1 MAKNYANRADLRN
14 PAAKMAKTA
23 VPGQA
28 YGQAGA
34 QLAAQSV
41 VPMGGAPTD
50 APPAPVQSQ
59 TPNIAPGS
67 FGPLTRP
74 SDRPNEPVTAGAS
87 FGAGPTPGVQFVVPK
102 ETDPVLNELRGLYQ
116 AYPSPELADM
126 LDSYVREG
134 Y

>member
-1 MAKNYANRADLRN
+1 MAKQYSNRSDLRN
-14 PAAKMAKTA
+14 PAEKMAKTA

-28 YGQAGA
+28 YGEAGA

-41 VPMGGAPTD
+41 VPMGGSPA
-50 APPAPVQSQ
+50 PAPV
-59 TPNIAPGS
+59 APPQVMPGGLGS
-67 FGPLTRP
+67 LARPTERP
-74 SDRPNEPVTAGAS
+74 SEPVTAGAS

-102 ETDPVLNELRGLYQ
+102 ESDPVLNELRGLYQ

>member
-1 MAKNYANRADLRN
+1 MAKQYSNRSDLRN

-28 YGQAGA
+28 YGEAGA
-34 QLAAQSV
+34 QLASQSV
-41 VPMGGAPTD
+41 VPMAGAAPSAAPAPAPSPVMPGSLGSLSRPTD
-50 APPAPVQSQ
+50 RPDE
-59 TPNIAPGS
+59 
-67 FGPLTRP
+67 PL
-74 SDRPNEPVTAGAS
+74 TAGAS
-87 FGAGPTPGVQFVVPK
+87 FGPGPTPGSQFVVPK
-102 ETDPVLNELRGLYQ
+102 ESDPVLNELRGLYR

>member
-1 MAKNYANRADLRN
+1 MAKQYSNRSDLRN

-28 YGQAGA
+28 YGEAGA
-34 QLAAQSV
+34 QLASQSV
-41 VPMGGAPTD
+41 VPMAGAAPSPASTSS
-50 APPAPVQSQ
+50 APPQVM
-59 TPNIAPGS
+59 PGGLGS
-67 FGPLTRP
+67 LARPTERPDEPL
-74 SDRPNEPVTAGAS
+74 TAGAS
-87 FGAGPTPGVQFVVPK
+87 FGPGPTPGVQFVVPK
-102 ETDPVLNELRGLYQ
+102 ESDPVLNELRGLYR

>member
-1 MAKNYANRADLRN
+1 MAKQYSNRSDLRN

-28 YGQAGA
+28 YGEAGA
-34 QLAAQSV
+34 QLASQSI
-41 VPMGGAPTD
+41 VPMAGAGTSAAPAPT
-50 APPAPVQSQ
+50 PAPVM
-59 TPNIAPGS
+59 PGAL
-67 FGPLTRP
+67 GALNRP
-74 SDRPNEPVTAGAS
+74 TERPGEPITAGAS
-87 FGAGPTPGVQFVVPK
+87 FGPGPTPGTQFVVPR
-102 ETDPVLNELRGLYQ
+102 ESDPVLNELRGLYQ

>member
-1 MAKNYANRADLRN
+1 MAKQYSNRSDLRN

-28 YGQAGA
+28 YGEAGA
-34 QLAAQSV
+34 QLASQSV
-41 VPMGGAPTD
+41 VPMAGA
-50 APPAPVQSQ
+50 APSAAPAPAPSQ
-59 TPNIAPGS
+59 GPSIAPGAL
-67 FGPLTRP
+67 GPLNRP
-74 SDRPNEPVTAGAS
+74 TERPNEPLTAGAS
-87 FGAGPTPGVQFVVPK
+87 FGPGPTPGVQFVVPK
-102 ETDPVLNELRGLYQ
+102 EYDPILNELRGLYQ

>member
-1 MAKNYANRADLRN
+1 MAKQYSNRSDLRN

-28 YGQAGA
+28 YGEAGA
-34 QLAAQSV
+34 QLASQSV
-41 VPMGGAPTD
+41 VPMAGA
-50 APPAPVQSQ
+50 APSAAPAPAPSPVM
-59 TPNIAPGS
+59 PGS
-67 FGPLTRP
+67 LGSLSRP
-74 SDRPNEPVTAGAS
+74 TDRPNEPLTAGAS
-87 FGAGPTPGVQFVVPK
+87 FGPGPTPGSQFVVPK
-102 ETDPVLNELRGLYQ
+102 ESDPVLNELRGLYR

>member
-34 QLAAQSV
+34 QLASQSV

-50 APPAPVQSQ
+50 APPAAAPSQ

-67 FGPLTRP
+67 LGPLSRP
-74 SDRPNEPVTAGAS
+74 TERPNEPVTAGAS
-87 FGAGPTPGVQFVVPK
+87 FGPGRTPGTEFVVPR
-102 ETDPVLNELRGLYQ
+102 ESDPVLNELRGLYQ

>member
-1 MAKNYANRADLRN
+1 MAKQYANRSDLRN

-28 YGQAGA
+28 YGEAGA
-34 QLAAQSV
+34 QLASQSI
-41 VPMGGAPTD
+41 VPMAGA
-50 APPAPVQSQ
+50 APSAAPAPAPAPVM
-59 TPNIAPGS
+59 PGS
-67 FGPLTRP
+67 LGPLNRP
-74 SDRPNEPVTAGAS
+74 TERPGEPITAGAS
-87 FGAGPTPGVQFVVPK
+87 FGPGPTPGTQFVVPR
-102 ETDPVLNELRGLYQ
+102 ESDPVLNELRGLYQ

>member
-1 MAKNYANRADLRN
+1 MAKQYSNRSDLRN

-28 YGQAGA
+28 YGEAGA
-34 QLAAQSV
+34 QLASQSV
-41 VPMGGAPTD
+41 VPMAGA
-50 APPAPVQSQ
+50 APSAAPAAPAPS
-59 TPNIAPGS
+59 PIMPGS
-67 FGPLTRP
+67 LGSLTRP
-74 SDRPNEPVTAGAS
+74 TERPDEPLTAGAS
-87 FGAGPTPGVQFVVPK
+87 FGPGPTPGTQFVVPK
-102 ETDPVLNELRGLYQ
+102 ESDPVLNELRGLYR